1 MLPHCLL
8 SRGEGTTFETDVT
21 QPLPNMEEE
30 EVFDKKDIYKHLN
43 PNCIGIEGDSA
54 SDSED
59 AMVSEDSLVF

>member
-1 MLPHCLL
+1 
-8 SRGEGTTFETDVT
+8 
-21 QPLPNMEEE
+21 MEEG
-30 EVFDKKDIYKHLN
+30 EVFDRKDIYKHLN